1 MSEAVRVKMA
11 EYHVGRSPD
20 ILVTIGLGSCVGI
33 ALYDDIN
40 KIGGLI
46 HIMLP
51 KSNGGENIK
60 PAKYADTGIP
70 LLIEKMVEAGARREN
85 MTAKLAGGAHMFSS
99 SGDMVIQIG
108 KRNIEAVYRILE
120 EYNIPI
126 IGEDLGKDY
135 GRTMEFYT
143 EDGRVKIRSYKKG
156 EKFI

>member
-1 MSEAVRVKMA
+1 MSETVRVKMA

-85 MTAKLAGGAHMFSS
+85 MTAKLAGGAQMFSS

>member
-1 MSEAVRVKMA
+1 MSETVRVKMA

-108 KRNIEAVYRILE
+108 KKNIEAVYRILE

>member
-1 MSEAVRVKMA
+1 MSETVRVKMA

-85 MTAKLAGGAHMFSS
+85 MTAKLAGGAHMFFS

>member
-1 MSEAVRVKMA
+1 MSETVRVKMA